1 MNILTKLRSLFAA
14 PLEPQPNEM
23 QQHYDSIVS
32 ALGKCRTLAETYELW
47 DCIEEF
53 RLHWFHNG
61 GADKYVALTMERN
74 LIEHKIV
81 NGL

>member
-1 MNILTKLRSLFAA
+1 MNLLTALRSLFAA
-14 PLEPQPNEM
+14 PPDPQPDEM

-61 GADKYVALTMERN
+61 GARMYEMLLRQRR
-74 LIEHKIV
+74 LIEHKII